1 MKSMIT
7 FSLLLVSVSSYAL
20 ESGSFTN
27 KEYNKEEAQMYKSVA
42 LDTTSCEKG
51 GEIVKFYG
59 ADAKNLCVGTE
70 TRDVFKY
77 KKCVGKEV
85 SEYPIRFCVGV
96 KRTAELVTE
105 KKVVKN
111 ENGEVVQTEV
121 NLDDGKKYFEQSYAL
136 KETENGDLVIKYKF
150 NDLRDGRNGE
160 AEFLFQK
167 D

>member
-1 MKSMIT
+1 MKFTITLSMLMMSISA
-7 FSLLLVSVSSYAL
+7 FAL

-27 KEYNKEEAQMYKSVA
+27 KEYNKEEAQMYKSVV
-42 LDTTSCEKG
+42 LDTTKCEKG
-51 GEIVKFYG
+51 GAIVKFYS

-85 SEYPIRFCVGV
+85 SEYPVRFCVGV
-96 KRTAELVTE
+96 KRTVEMVTE
-105 KKVVKN
+105 KKVIKN
-111 ENGEVVQTEV
+111 ADGEVVQTEV
-121 NLDDGKKYFEQSYAL
+121 NTDDGKKYFEQSYSL
-136 KETENGDLVIKYKF
+136 KENENGDLIVKFKF
-150 NDLRDGRNGE
+150 NDFRDGRNGE